1 MGSEERGEV
10 KHTPRPWKIEGRSI
24 LGRCFTGTYCNICD
38 KVRGGSP
45 EQAEANARLIAAAPE
60 LLEALREVVALS
72 DRKHDAWDKAK
83 AAIAKTEGIRLE
95 NPKGETK

>member
-1 MGSEERGEV
+1 M
-10 KHTPRPWKIEGRSI
+10 KHTLGSWIIEGRSI
-24 LGRCFTGTYCNICD
+24 QGKCFAGTYCNICD

-45 EQAEANARLIAAAPE
+45 EESQANARLIAAAPE

-83 AAIAKTEGIRLE
+83 AAITKAEGIRFE
-95 NPKGETK
+95 NPKGAGK